1 MSRVFWDTNIF
12 IYLFEDEGGR
22 GDQVVGVL
30 ERMLERGDTLVTS
43 SLTLGEILVKPL
55 RDGASTVVE
64 YYENVIQSRAQV
76 VSFDANAARRFAEI
90 RGDRSISAPDA
101 VQLACAAIAETDLF
115 ITNDE
120 RLSRKVIPSIN
131 FIQALSNVRI

>member
-1 MSRVFWDTNIF
+1 MSRIFWDTNIF
-12 IYLFEDEGGR
+12 IYLFEDEGKNGE
-22 GDQVVGVL
+22 QVVAVL

-55 RDGASTVVE
+55 RDGASAIAT
-64 YYENVIQSRAQV
+64 YYEDVIQSRAHV
-76 VSFDANAARRFAEI
+76 VPFDSNAAKCFAEI
-90 RGDRSISAPDA
+90 RCDRLISAPDA

-120 RLSRKVIPSIN
+120 RLSRKVIPSIQ
-131 FIQALSNVRI
+131 FIQALSEVRI